1 VSTFAVSLEVVRT
14 RTGFGRL
21 LVGVQ
26 ALAGVD
32 REATEAPLGPGVS
45 GSAIFVAIT

>member
-1 VSTFAVSLEVVRT
+1 LAVSLEVVRT

-21 LVGVQ
+21 VVGVQ
-26 ALAGVD
+26 ELAGVD
-32 REATEAPLGPGVS
+32 REAAAGLLGASVS